1 MLTLCSIKW
10 LKLHKGISA
19 YNLVAQSSNENGISR
34 TKLGSGSKGN
44 NNSQFEEDEL
54 LARAIQECLNE
65 ESPPI
70 YDNGN
75 KYQPVPVY
83 YSMGY
88 KICAGYQTEI
98 GFGRY
103 LNCLNGF
110 WHPKCF
116 RYQACNLTIT
126 DYEVLFL
133 NYKIKSKWHHSNLD
147 KKNYFYFYFH
157 HYISIANP
165 RATNAHGGIPFGSRN
180 ICPFHKHDGTPRYCS
195 SERIEPRDTRY
206 VSLNDGQKLC
216 LECLDSVIM
225 DTTEC
230 QPLFLDI
237 QEFYEG
243 LNMKLEQQ
251 VLLLL
256 VERLALNEAR
266 EGERNGHYHM
276 PETRGLCLSEEQT
289 ISTISRCPRFG
300 VGNRATYMKIE
311 PYKLTCHCEV
321 TAILILYGLPRLLIT
336 WAVLALDLTTSM
348 LRITVVMTTILKS
361 TLLEKM
367 LKYGTQRW
375 MRLTKPRP
383 LLSSALAS
391 LIISY

>member
-10 LKLHKGISA
+10 LKLHKGSKISA

-34 TKLGSGSKGN
+34 TKLGSSSKGN

-88 KICAGYQTEI
+88 KICDGYQTEI

-126 DYEVLFL
+126 DYELNFFFKHKCKWRNYVISQSILKFQQTMLVLL
-133 NYKIKSKWHHSNLD
+133 NI
-147 KKNYFYFYFH
+147 
-157 HYISIANP
+157 
-165 RATNAHGGIPFGSRN
+165 GGIPFGSRN
-180 ICPFHKHDGTPRYCS
+180 ICPFHEHDGTPRYCS
-195 SERIEPRDTRY
+195 SEIIE
-206 VSLNDGQKLC
+206 LC
-216 LECLDSVIM
+216 LECLDSAIM
-225 DTTEC
+225 DTSEC

-256 VERLALNEAR
+256 
-266 EGERNGHYHM
+266 GHYHM

-336 WAVLALDLTTSM
+336 WAVLALDLT
-348 LRITVVMTTILKS
+348 LRKTFHSFEVVSKS
-361 TLLEKM
+361 TPHFG
-367 LKYGTQRW
+367 KYQKGV
-375 MRLTKPRP
+375 
-383 LLSSALAS
+383 SSLQ
-391 LIISY
+391 